1 MSQWKI
7 NAMFAEVYWDKNQKK
22 SKRRK

>member
-7 NAMFAEVYWDKNQKK
+7 NAMFAEAYWDKKQKN